1 MRQGRRIRLST
12 TLGVWTH
19 WEAAQGVGGL
29 GSALLPGGPQARSLS
44 APGRPSAA
52 RERILDTADRLFF
65 ATGIRAVGV
74 DRVIAESQ
82 VARMTFFR
90 HFPTKDD
97 LVATFL
103 RRRIQQARDELARV
117 EADHAG
123 DPRAVLAFY
132 AAGVS
137 SQPKVPG
144 FRGCE
149 YINTA
154 AEFCDPTHPARG
166 LAADHRAWITAKM
179 CEALTQL
186 GHPTPRTT
194 AEALLM
200 LRTGAMVASSL
211 EGMTTDEQTFE
222 RTWWSLVG

>member
-1 MRQGRRIRLST
+1 MDS
-12 TLGVWTH
+12 
-19 WEAAQGVGGL
+19 L
-29 GSALLPGGPQARSLS
+29 GSRAQEVDVVDEELSSEHRSS
-44 APGRPSAA
+44 GRPTVPQRHSVA
-52 RERILDTADRLFF
+52 RERILDTADRLFYT
-65 ATGIRAVGV
+65 TGIRAVGV

-103 RRRIQQARDELARV
+103 RRRVDRARGELARV
-117 EADHAG
+117 EAEHPG
-123 DPRAVLAFY
+123 EPRAVLAFF

-137 SQPKVPG
+137 SEPKTPG

-149 YINTA
+149 FINTA

-166 LAADHRAWITAKM
+166 IAAEHRAWITSKM
-179 CEALTQL
+179 RDALTEL
-186 GHPTPRTT
+186 GHPTPGTT

-211 EGMTTDEQTFE
+211 EGITTDDETFQH
-222 RTWWSLVG
+222 TWWSLVG

>member
-1 MRQGRRIRLST
+1 MDSAGSD
-12 TLGVWTH
+12 
-19 WEAAQGVGGL
+19 AQGVEVLDENRRSADGGQ
-29 GSALLPGGPQARSLS
+29 SRSGPPR
-44 APGRPSAA
+44 RPSAA
-52 RERILDTADRLFF
+52 RERILDTADRLFY
-65 ATGIRAVGV
+65 ATGIRSVGV

-97 LVATFL
+97 LVATYL
-103 RRRIQQARDELARV
+103 RRRAQQAREELARL
-117 EADHAG
+117 EADHPD
-123 DPRAVLAFY
+123 DPRAVLAFF

-137 SQPKVPG
+137 SLPKVPG

-166 LAADHRAWITAKM
+166 LAADHRAWVTTKLR
-179 CEALTQL
+179 EALTAI
-186 GHPTPRTT
+186 GHTTPVTT
-194 AEALLM
+194 AELLLM

-211 EGMTTDEQTFE
+211 EGMTTDEATFE
-222 RTWWSLVG
+222 HAWWSLIET

>member
-1 MRQGRRIRLST
+1 MSKNRNS
-12 TLGVWTH
+12 
-19 WEAAQGVGGL
+19 
-29 GSALLPGGPQARSLS
+29 
-44 APGRPSAA
+44 GRPSDPQRHSAA
-52 RERILDTADRLFF
+52 RERIVDTADRLFYT
-65 ATGIRAVGV
+65 TGIRAVGV

-103 RRRIQQARDELARV
+103 RRRMIQARGELARV
-117 EADHAG
+117 EAEHPG
-123 DPRAVLAFY
+123 DPRAVLAFF

-137 SQPKVPG
+137 SEPKIPG

-149 YINTA
+149 FINTA
-154 AEFCDPTHPARG
+154 AEFCDPNHPARAI
-166 LAADHRAWITAKM
+166 AADHRAWITSKM
-179 CEALTQL
+179 RDALTEL

-211 EGMTTDEQTFE
+211 EGITTDDETFQ

>member
-1 MRQGRRIRLST
+1 MASSRSN
-12 TLGVWTH
+12 
-19 WEAAQGVGGL
+19 AQGVG
-29 GSALLPGGPQARSLS
+29 ALSHESTRDDYTPE
-44 APGRPSAA
+44 RPSGARRPSVA
-52 RERILDTADRLFF
+52 RERILDTADRLFY

-103 RRRIQQARDELARV
+103 RRRVEQTRNELARV
-117 EADHAG
+117 ESDHPG
-123 DPRAVLAFY
+123 DPRAVLAFF
-132 AAGVS
+132 AGGVS
-137 SQPKVPG
+137 TETKVPG

-149 YINTA
+149 FINTA
-154 AEFCDPTHPARG
+154 AEFCDPRHPARG
-166 LAADHRAWITAKM
+166 LAASHRAWITTKM
-179 CEALTQL
+179 SDALTEL

-211 EGMTTDEQTFE
+211 EGITTDDETFE